1 MMARYC
7 RLLLVMLGLV
17 VLTAAAPVR
26 GLHEHVAP
34 VHDWSAHVAKL
45 PSGAYLVGNPAAKVK
60 LVEYAS
66 YTCPH
71 CAAFVAESEPVLLH
85 QMVKSGSTSWEVRN
99 LIRDR
104 IDLSAAVLAHCAPP
118 AGFVALNHAIFA
130 GQPEWLDRAT
140 DFQQTNGARLQMYP
154 VLAQLRAYADGAGL
168 TAIGRAHGLTDARI
182 DVCYADQAELD
193 RITAMTGAVPPGVV
207 GTPAF
212 FVGGKLVAGANWA
225 TLQPVLLAAG
235 AK

>member
-1 MMARYC
+1 MMNRYV

-26 GLHEHVAP
+26 DWGGHV
-34 VHDWSAHVAKL
+34 VKL
-45 PSGAYLVGNPAAKVK
+45 PSGAYVVGNPAAKVK

-85 QMVKSGSTSWEVRN
+85 QMVKSGSTSWELRN

-118 AGFVALNHAIFA
+118 AGFVALNGAIFA
-130 GQPEWLDRAT
+130 QQSGWLDRAM

-154 VLAQLRAYADGAGL
+154 TLAQLRAYADGAGL
-168 TAIGRAHGLTDARI
+168 TAIGKSHGLTDARV
-182 DVCYADQAELD
+182 DACYADQAELGK
-193 RITAMTGAVPPGVV
+193 ITAMTAAVPQGVV

-212 FVGGKLVAGANWA
+212 FVNGKLVVGANWA
-225 TLQPVLLAAG
+225 TLQPVLVAAG

>member
-1 MMARYC
+1 MMARYI
-7 RLLLVMLGLV
+7 RVLLVMLGIV

-26 GLHEHVAP
+26 
-34 VHDWSAHVAKL
+34 DWTGHVAKL
-45 PSGAYLVGNPAAKVK
+45 PSGAYVVGNPAAKVK

-85 QMVKSGSTSWEVRN
+85 QMIKSGSTSWEVRN

-104 IDLSAAVLAHCAPP
+104 IDLAAAVLTHCAPP
-118 AGFVALNHAIFA
+118 SSFVALNGAVF
-130 GQPEWLDRAT
+130 GQQSAWLDRSM
-140 DFQQTNGARLQMYP
+140 DFQQANGARLQMYP
-154 VLAQLRAYADGAGL
+154 ILAQLRAYADGAGL

-182 DVCYADQAELD
+182 DACYADQAELD
-193 RITAMTGAVPPGVV
+193 RITAMTSSVPAGVT

-212 FVGGKLVAGANWA
+212 FVNGKLVVGANWA
-225 TLQPVLLAAG
+225 TLQPVLVAAG

>member
-1 MMARYC
+1 MMT
-7 RLLLVMLGLV
+7 RLFRLVFVMLGFAA
-17 VLTAAAPVR
+17 LTAAAPVR
-26 GLHEHVAP
+26 
-34 VHDWSAHVAKL
+34 DWSAHVVKL
-45 PSGAYLVGNPAAKVK
+45 PSGAYVVGNPAAKVK

-71 CAAFVAESEPVLLH
+71 CAAFVAESETALLH

-104 IDLSAAVLAHCAPP
+104 IDLAAAVLAHCAPP
-118 AGFVALNHAIFA
+118 TGFVAMNHAIFA
-130 GQPEWLDRAT
+130 QQPQWLERAI

-154 VLAQLRAYADGAGL
+154 TLAQLRAYADGAGL
-168 TAIGRAHGLTDARI
+168 TAIGKAHGLTDARI
-182 DVCYADQAELD
+182 DACYADQAELD
-193 RITAMTGAVPPGVV
+193 RITAMTAGVPAGVA

-212 FVGGKLVAGANWA
+212 FVNAKMVTGANWA
-225 TLQPVLLAAG
+225 TLQPALVATG